1 VAARRYGLSIVGRPA
16 KFDRES
22 ILDAAAALVAEA
34 GPGAATVVN
43 IAQRIE
49 APTGSIYHRFASRE
63 LVLAHVWL
71 RAVRG
76 AQLGFVAALNDDDV
90 ESAAGAA
97 INQLIGWTRAH
108 LDEATVLLL
117 YRRRDLAE
125 RWSNELGAEL
135 ADLNVDIAAA
145 LRRYARRRFGRAD
158 RRTVDVVRFA
168 LVDVP
173 YAAIRRHLVDGV
185 APPRALEDL
194 VITVAN
200 CVLRTH
206 DAARP
211 S

>member
-1 VAARRYGLSIVGRPA
+1 MGRPA

-22 ILDAAAALVAEA
+22 ILDAAATLVAES
-34 GPGAATVVN
+34 GPGAATVAN
-43 IAQRIE
+43 IAHRIK
-49 APTGSIYHRFASRE
+49 APTGSIYHRFASRD
-63 LVLAHVWL
+63 LVLAHVWV

-76 AQLGFVAALNDDDV
+76 AQLGFVAALHGDDV

-97 INQLIGWTRAH
+97 IHQLIGWTRTH

-125 RWSNELGAEL
+125 RWPNELGAEL

-158 RRTVDVVRFA
+158 RRTVEVVRFA
-168 LVDVP
+168 LVDIP
-173 YAAIRRHLVDGV
+173 YAALRRHLLDGV

-194 VITVAN
+194 VVTASDY
-200 CVLRTH
+200 VLRTH
-206 DAARP
+206 DEPRA